1 MLHSL
6 YSIISRILISYFALP
21 IKLELE
27 VTNMIIQAKN
37 FTTFNS
43 NMHDKIFYVKW
54 DVEKVHK
61 GIS

>member
-1 MLHSL
+1 MLFIFHHIKESD
-6 YSIISRILISYFALP
+6 ILPFFLP

-54 DVEKVHK
+54 DVVKVHK